1 MKFKV
6 IFTTVAV
13 AGAIALFGGSPAHAQ
28 TAQPTMVTVN
38 PGDNLSVIA
47 DAHGTTFQRIFN
59 ANESIQD
66 PNVINPGQ
74 ELRIPTAEEQLADRA
89 LPVAAPAPVAAAP
102 VSYQAVSQPRT
113 GNTGAAAP
121 AAGAGV
127 WDQLAQCEAGGN
139 WAINTGNGYSGGLQF
154 APGTWTGNG
163 GGAYAPTASQ
173 ASREQQIAVAENI
186 RAKSGG
192 YGAWPACSAKL
203 GLR

>member
-6 IFTTVAV
+6 LFTTVAV
-13 AGAIALFGGSPAHAQ
+13 AGVVALFGGSSVNAQ
-28 TAQPTMVTVN
+28 VVESSKVTVN
-38 PGDNLSVIA
+38 PGDNLSKIA
-47 DAHGTTFQRIFN
+47 DEKGTTFKRIFD

-74 ELRIPTAEEQLADRA
+74 ELRIPADNEQLPDRA
-89 LPVAAPAPVAAAP
+89 LPAAAP
-102 VSYQAVSQPRT
+102 VAVAPVSTQRT
-113 GNTGAAAP
+113 QSAGGNTAAAAP
-121 AAGAGV
+121 AAGNGV

-163 GGAYAPTASQ
+163 GGQYAPSASQ
-173 ASREQQIAVAENI
+173 ATREQQIAVAENI

-192 YGAWPACSAKL
+192 YSAWPACSAKL

>member
-6 IFTTVAV
+6 LFTTVAL

-28 TAQPTMVTVN
+28 SAEPKMVTVN
-38 PGDNLSVIA
+38 PGDNLSIIA
-47 DAHGTTFQRIFN
+47 EAHETTFQRIFN
-59 ANESIQD
+59 ANEVIQD
-66 PNVINPGQ
+66 PNIINPGQ
-74 ELRIPTAEEQLADRA
+74 ELRIPATDEQLNERA
-89 LPVAAPAPVAAAP
+89 LPVAAPAAAAQAP
-102 VSYQAVSQPRT
+102 IAYQTQPRT

-163 GGAYAPTASQ
+163 GGQYAPTANQ